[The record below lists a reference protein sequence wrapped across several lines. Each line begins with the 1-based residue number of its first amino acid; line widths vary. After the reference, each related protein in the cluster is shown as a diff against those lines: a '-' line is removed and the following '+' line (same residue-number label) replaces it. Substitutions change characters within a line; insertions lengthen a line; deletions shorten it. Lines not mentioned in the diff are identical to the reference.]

1 MIYIIGLVAQAFFSA
16 RMFSQWILSEKT
28 KKVVSPAIYWIFSI
42 MGAYLLCIYGWLRD
56 DFSIILG
63 QFIAYYIYIWNLNEK
78 GLWKKLHWLV
88 RIPLFVTPVL
98 AAAFVLKDAA
108 TFVDTF
114 FKSDNVPLWLL
125 LFGSAGQVIFTLR
138 FVYQWYY
145 SHKLGESVLP
155 VGFWVISL
163 AGSSII
169 TLYGII
175 RHDPILILG
184 QSTGFFVY
192 SRNIFIY
199 RKQLKNKTVNDYPHD
214 VR

>member
-16 RMFSQWILSEKT
+16 RMFSQWILSEKA
-28 KKVVSPAIYWIFSI
+28 KKVVSPSIYWIFSI

-78 GLWKKLHWLV
+78 GLWKKLHWLL

-98 AAAFVLKDAA
+98 AAAFVLKDAGA
-108 TFVDTF
+108 FVDTF
-114 FKSDNVPLWLL
+114 FKSENVPLWLL
-125 LFGSAGQVIFTLR
+125 FFGSAGQVIFTLR

-163 AGSSII
+163 LGSSII

-199 RKQLKNKTVNDYPHD
+199 RKQLKNKGGIN
-214 VR
+214 